1 MVTVKNIL
9 VKFYSGNKTA
19 SQTDI
24 ILKHIDNIQVIFD
37 EENLFEYCQNT
48 LSIIKTRVENNDFY
62 ESSKNNDLFTLS
74 CQLARAL
81 DGYGYILDEV
91 SLLCDELY
99 SRFSSK

>member
-37 EENLFEYCQNT
+37 EENLFEYWAHLNFNFFARCQ
-48 LSIIKTRVENNDFY
+48 IISTIF
-62 ESSKNNDLFTLS
+62 
-74 CQLARAL
+74 
-81 DGYGYILDEV
+81 
-91 SLLCDELY
+91 SLT
-99 SRFSSK
+99 